1 MNKKYKSKFIPD
13 FEDENRVLKHSDSK
27 KGEALF
33 ELFLRQT
40 DQNNKALRSA
50 FLGSIREYF
59 DIDPRIATL
68 SPIAKSLESHIKA
81 SDNLAPGPVSVE
93 YSHLKNLSEN
103 DTHDLAGVLQ
113 IRTA

>member
-1 MNKKYKSKFIPD
+1 MKT
-13 FEDENRVLKHSDSK
+13 VLKHSDSK

-40 DQNNKALRSA
+40 DQNNEELRSA

-59 DIDPRIATL
+59 DIAPRIATI
-68 SPIAKSLESHIKA
+68 SPKSLESHIKA
-81 SDNLAPGPVSVE
+81 SDNLAPGPDGVE
-93 YSHLKNLSEN
+93 YSHLKILSE
-103 DTHDLAGVLQ
+103 DDIHDLAGVLQ